1 MQIFGRRRGLNVGL
15 DYTTTKKVLIFNSN
29 IMSENLKKRKKSYL
43 LDMLREAYPWKPRWW
58 YGSFTKDEIIKKLNE
73 AGIYE

>member
-1 MQIFGRRRGLNVGL
+1 MA
-15 DYTTTKKVLIFNSN
+15 
-29 IMSENLKKRKKSYL
+29 ENLKKRKKSYL